1 MKDLTEQ
8 ILQDVIT
15 TRPQESFKGTF
26 GKVLLVGG
34 NHQFGG
40 AIIMAA
46 TAAVNAGA
54 GLVTVACDLVNRT
67 ALHARLPEA
76 MVIDFSNQAAL
87 LEMLNGVD
95 TIVVGPGLGEEEQS
109 LAVLKTVFANT
120 KPTQTVVIDGSAI
133 TLMATH
139 QLAAPAG
146 HLVFTPH
153 QMEWQRLSGI
163 PIKDQAEALN
173 QAAQEKLGGTVVLKR
188 HHTEIY
194 TANGTFRLPIGSAAQ
209 AVGGMGD
216 TLAGMIGGFY
226 AQFKEAGDQAVLAAV
241 YAHSAIA
248 DQIAKDQYIVLPTQI
263 ATALPSFM
271 KKVEQGPATHHIGF
285 LGGELRC

>member
-1 MKDLTEQ
+1 MEDLTEQ
-8 ILQDVIT
+8 ILQKVIT
-15 TRPQESFKGTF
+15 TRPAESFKGTF

-34 NHQFGG
+34 NHQYGG

-76 MVIDFSNQAAL
+76 MVIDFTDQAAL
-87 LEMLNGVD
+87 SKLVKSVD
-95 TIVVGPGLGEEEQS
+95 TVVVGPGLGEEDVS
-109 LAVLKTVFANT
+109 RRVLNTVFENT
-120 KPTQTVVIDGSAI
+120 TTDQTIVIDGSAI
-133 TLMATH
+133 TLMAKEQVT
-139 QLAAPAG
+139 APAG
-146 HLVFTPH
+146 HLIFTPH

-163 PIKDQAEALN
+163 TIADQAEELN
-173 QAAQEKLGGTVVLKR
+173 QAAQQKLGATVVLKR

-194 TANGTFRLPIGSAAQ
+194 TQSHVYRLPIGSAAQ

-216 TLAGMIGGFY
+216 TLAGMIGGFC
-226 AQFKEAGDQAVLAAV
+226 AQFKDKGDQAVLAAV

-248 DQIAKDQYIVLPTQI
+248 DQIAQDQYIVLPPQI
-263 ATALPSFM
+263 ATALPAFM
-271 KKVEQGPATHHIGF
+271 KKVEQEPSTHHIGF
-285 LGGELRC
+285 LGDN

>member
-146 HLVFTPH
+146 HLVFTPTKWNGNASPVS
-153 QMEWQRLSGI
+153 QSRTKQKPL
-163 PIKDQAEALN
+163 
-173 QAAQEKLGGTVVLKR
+173 TKR
-188 HHTEIY
+188 PKKNWGE
-194 TANGTFRLPIGSAAQ
+194 
-209 AVGGMGD
+209 
-216 TLAGMIGGFY
+216 
-226 AQFKEAGDQAVLAAV
+226 
-241 YAHSAIA
+241 
-248 DQIAKDQYIVLPTQI
+248 
-263 ATALPSFM
+263 PSF
-271 KKVEQGPATHHIGF
+271 
-285 LGGELRC
+285 

>member
-95 TIVVGPGLGEEEQS
+95 TIVVGPGLG
-109 LAVLKTVFANT
+109 
-120 KPTQTVVIDGSAI
+120 
-133 TLMATH
+133 
-139 QLAAPAG
+139 
-146 HLVFTPH
+146 
-153 QMEWQRLSGI
+153 
-163 PIKDQAEALN
+163 
-173 QAAQEKLGGTVVLKR
+173 KR
-188 HHTEIY
+188 
-194 TANGTFRLPIGSAAQ
+194 S
-209 AVGGMGD
+209 
-216 TLAGMIGGFY
+216 
-226 AQFKEAGDQAVLAAV
+226 
-241 YAHSAIA
+241 
-248 DQIAKDQYIVLPTQI
+248 
-263 ATALPSFM
+263 
-271 KKVEQGPATHHIGF
+271 KV
-285 LGGELRC
+285 LRC

>member
-146 HLVFTPH
+146 HLVFTPTKWNGNASPVSQSRTKQKPLTKRPKKNWGNRRFEAPPH
-153 QMEWQRLSGI
+153 RNLHCQRHLPLANRFGGPSGWR
-163 PIKDQAEALN
+163 D
-173 QAAQEKLGGTVVLKR
+173 GR
-188 HHTEIY
+188 HP
-194 TANGTFRLPIGSAAQ
+194 GRDGWWL
-209 AVGGMGD
+209 
-216 TLAGMIGGFY
+216 
-226 AQFKEAGDQAVLAAV
+226 
-241 YAHSAIA
+241 
-248 DQIAKDQYIVLPTQI
+248 
-263 ATALPSFM
+263 
-271 KKVEQGPATHHIGF
+271 
-285 LGGELRC
+285 LRPV

>member
-8 ILQDVIT
+8 ILQNVIT

-139 QLAAPAG
+139 QLAAPA
-146 HLVFTPH
+146 VT
-153 QMEWQRLSGI
+153 
-163 PIKDQAEALN
+163 
-173 QAAQEKLGGTVVLKR
+173 
-188 HHTEIY
+188 
-194 TANGTFRLPIGSAAQ
+194 
-209 AVGGMGD
+209 
-216 TLAGMIGGFY
+216 
-226 AQFKEAGDQAVLAAV
+226 
-241 YAHSAIA
+241 
-248 DQIAKDQYIVLPTQI
+248 
-263 ATALPSFM
+263 
-271 KKVEQGPATHHIGF
+271 
-285 LGGELRC
+285 